1 MQSHSGPSVD
11 LAIFALHLSGISS
24 LLGAVNFITTIA
36 NMRTPGIRLH
46 KLSLFGWAV
55 VITAVLLLLSLPV
68 LAAAITMLLTDR
80 NFNTSFFEPAG
91 GGDPILFQHL
101 FLDYLSIKLEF
112 LLFSRDSFFVGYAS
126 PIIACGLIVASKEDT
141 KSTAK
146 AVDNFDKY
154 YELNSQCYG
163 RRKQPSPEFLTWF
176 IGFSEGDGSFVK
188 TKRGDL
194 HFVITQDT
202 RDKQVLDFI
211 QKELNF
217 GKVIVQG
224 KTTSRFIVQ
233 DKLGLYLISL
243 IFNGNIR
250 TPDKLKS
257 FNEFLKVLNISI
269 KKSRGHALKTLK
281 EFGLTTDVYQIIE
294 LKLNTKEISLN
305 NSWLIGFADA
315 EGCFYVGF
323 SLKTNS
329 YALCFDLAQKGKDSK
344 EIVLDKLFQLFKV
357 GKVSKHYHDN
367 IWQYR
372 VNGLADTLVI
382 INYFDS
388 LNFTFLTKKAASYL
402 LWKQIRN
409 SISQKRH
416 LDPLQRQKLISL
428 SKTVNKSKLQ

>member
-1 MQSHSGPSVD
+1 MV
-11 LAIFALHLSGISS
+11 
-24 LLGAVNFITTIA
+24 
-36 NMRTPGIRLH
+36 
-46 KLSLFGWAV
+46 
-55 VITAVLLLLSLPV
+55 
-68 LAAAITMLLTDR
+68 LTDR
-80 NFNTSFFEPAG
+80 NFNTSFFETAG

-101 FLDYLSIKLEF
+101 FLDYLTNRFELF
-112 LLFSRDSFFVGYAS
+112 LFRDSFLVGYPS
-126 PIIACGLIVASKEDT
+126 PIIAGGFIVASKEDT
-141 KSTAK
+141 KINT
-146 AVDNFDKY
+146 DNFDKY
-154 YELNSQCYG
+154 YELNSRCYG

-176 IGFSEGDGSFVK
+176 LGFSEGDGSFVK
-188 TKRGDL
+188 SQRGDL

-224 KTTSRFIVQ
+224 KTTSRFIIQ

-269 KKSRGHALKTLK
+269 QKSRGRALKTLK
-281 EFGLTTDVYQIIE
+281 EFGLATDVYQIIE
-294 LKLNTKEISLN
+294 PNNNTKEISLN

-315 EGCFYVGF
+315 EGCFHVGF
-323 SLKTNS
+323 SLTTNS
-329 YALCFDLAQKGKDSK
+329 YALSFDLAQKGRESK
-344 EIVLDKLFQLFKV
+344 EIVLDNFFQLFKV
-357 GKVSKHYHDN
+357 GKVSKHYHEN

-372 VNGLADTLVI
+372 VNGLSDTSVI

-409 SISQKRH
+409 SISQKEH
-416 LDPLQRQKLISL
+416 LDPVQRQKLISL
-428 SKTVNKSKLQ
+428 SKTVNKYSLRAPWTTGGALRPDL